1 MMKNIE
7 KRKNLKY
14 AKRIVVKVGSKVLVD
29 KSGTPN
35 VQRMKKI
42 VKDISSINKQDNEIA
57 LVTSGAIGSGIEALK
72 FKTRPTDITDLQMA
86 AAVGQLRLISIYDE
100 LFKNYKCQI
109 AQILLTHDVLK
120 NKHQCTNAQ
129 NTISNLLSNKII
141 PIINEN
147 DTVSTDEIKFGDND
161 VLAGLVAKLINADAL
176 ILLST
181 IDGLR
186 TSVQN
191 GRTKRI
197 SYVNQINKTIFS
209 HVDDQKDNLSLGG
222 MKSKLES
229 AKLAGDEGIPVIIA
243 DGRKDNVVSKI
254 ISGEDEGTFFNAK
267 KKIGN
272 FYD

>member
-1 MMKNIE
+1 MTKNIE

-29 KSGTPN
+29 KSGKPN

-42 VKDISSINKQDNEIA
+42 VKDISSINKQDNEIT

-129 NTISNLLSNKII
+129 NTIFNLLSNKII

-243 DGRKDNVVSKI
+243 DGRKDNIVSKI
-254 ISGEDEGTFFNAK
+254 ISGEDEGTFFNTK
-267 KKIGN
+267 KK
-272 FYD
+272 

>member
-1 MMKNIE
+1 MTKNIE
-7 KRKNLKY
+7 NRKNLKF

-29 KSGTPN
+29 KSGKPN
-35 VQRMKKI
+35 IQRMKKI
-42 VKDISSINKQDNEIA
+42 VKDISSINKQNYQIA
-57 LVTSGAIGSGIEALK
+57 LVSSGAIGSGIEALK

-100 LFKNYKCQI
+100 LFTFYRCQI

-120 NKHQCTNAQ
+120 NKHQCANAK
-129 NTISNLLSNKII
+129 NTIFNLLSNNII

-161 VLAGLVAKLINADAL
+161 VLAALVAKLINADAL

-186 TSVQN
+186 ATAQN
-191 GRTKRI
+191 GKTKRI
-197 SYVNQINKTIFS
+197 SYVNQINKTTFS

-229 AKLAGDEGIPVIIA
+229 AKLAGDEGIPVVIA
-243 DGRKDNVVSKI
+243 DGRKDNI
-254 ISGEDEGTFFNAK
+254 ISQILSGHDEGTFFSTQR
-267 KKIGN
+267 
-272 FYD
+272 